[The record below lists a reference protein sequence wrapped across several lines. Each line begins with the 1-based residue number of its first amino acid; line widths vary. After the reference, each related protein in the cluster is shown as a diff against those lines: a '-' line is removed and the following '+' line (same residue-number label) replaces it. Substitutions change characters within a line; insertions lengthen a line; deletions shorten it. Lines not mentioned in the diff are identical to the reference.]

1 MPGCGC
7 NRGNPKVETKS
18 YQDLKNNL
26 TSVKAKSVI
35 EDKKVK
41 TVAVPVTP
49 AIKLSTATPI
59 AKPTPV
65 VTVAKPTPVVTV
77 AKPTPVVTVAKPTP
91 VVTVAKTFNVN
102 PKKKNMTANSK
113 SKQLDM
119 YYSRF
124 KKGEFDS
131 LPKSDLRSW
140 DRIHKLASKA
150 TTPELKGE
158 FEKYIRYLAF
168 NFPCP
173 KCQPHIK
180 ERMLSNPIKNY
191 YNTLDEKGRDI
202 GVAKWSWEFHNSVNE
217 RNKKSTFPWE
227 KFKEKYLK

>member
-59 AKPTPV
+59 
-65 VTVAKPTPVVTV
+65 

>member
-59 AKPTPV
+59 
-65 VTVAKPTPVVTV
+65 
-77 AKPTPVVTVAKPTP
+77 AKPTP